1 MWKTIHKQYVH
12 KKIYTWN
19 PSICACEYDGFLDNC
34 TKHKMNKLVI
44 TCEDEPRKSN
54 SSSSKSI

>member
-34 TKHKMNKLVI
+34 TKHKMKLVI